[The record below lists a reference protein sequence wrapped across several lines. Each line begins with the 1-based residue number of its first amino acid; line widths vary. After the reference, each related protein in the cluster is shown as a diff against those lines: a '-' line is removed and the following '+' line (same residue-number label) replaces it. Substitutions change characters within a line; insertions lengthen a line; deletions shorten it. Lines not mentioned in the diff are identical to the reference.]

1 MGARVMIDVRNV
13 GKAFG
18 NLRVL
23 HEVSLEVCAGEVV
36 VVIGPSGSGKT
47 TLLRCLNFLE
57 DYDLGE
63 VYFDGHLVGYRDMN
77 GKRVPDSQANIAAV
91 RAQMGMVFQHFHLWP
106 HKTVL
111 ENVIEGPRIVRRI
124 AARTAAERGPCPARQ
139 GGLVGQGR
147 CLPQQDLG
155 WSDAACSDRAR
166 SRHGA
171 EGALALR

>member
-1 MGARVMIDVRNV
+1 MTAKVMIDVRNV
-13 GKAFG
+13 GKSFG
-18 NLRVL
+18 TLRVL
-23 HEVSLEVCAGEVV
+23 HDVSLEVCAGEVV
-36 VVIGPSGSGKT
+36 VIIGPSGSGKT

-63 VYFDGHLVGYRDMN
+63 VYFDGQLVGYRDLN
-77 GKRVPDSQANIAAV
+77 GKRDPDSEANIAAV

-111 ENVIEGPRIVRRI
+111 ENVIEGPCIVQR
-124 AARTAAERGPCPARQ
+124 ARTCPARQ
-139 GGLVGQGR
+139 GGLAGQGG

-155 WSDAACSDRAR
+155 RPDAACSDRAR

-171 EGALALR
+171 EGAALR